1 MNARDGLVILVVNSI
16 LVLGGIGLYDW
27 LRAPGPALG
36 VVDLA
41 SVYREKEAA
50 FAKVVGS
57 DQASE
62 DERNRAMAA
71 AQAFAKALPAALESL
86 SEECGCVVLMGN
98 AVASRTAQVID
109 LTPRLRAK
117 VGM

>member
-1 MNARDGLVILVVNSI
+1 MNARQWLLILVANSV
-16 LVLGGIGLYDW
+16 LVLGAIGVYDW
-27 LRAPGPALG
+27 LRGAGPALG

-41 SVYREKEAA
+41 AVYREKEAA
-50 FAKVVGS
+50 FAKIVAS
-57 DQASE
+57 EQASE
-62 DERNRAMAA
+62 AERTKAVVA
-71 AQAFAKALPAALESL
+71 AQEFAKSLPVALESL
-86 SEECGCVVLMGN
+86 SQECGCVVLMGN